1 MDALAIMALSWHH
14 SLNSIAI
21 MRTTTTATT
30 PRSVKDEQFLRAY
43 RRIRAVRTRPTT
55 LAAREF
61 FADDNWQTLPL
72 RLLRLC
78 NVLEQWV
85 CTIQ

>member
-1 MDALAIMALSWHH
+1 M
-14 SLNSIAI
+14 
-21 MRTTTTATT
+21 TTTTAATT

-43 RRIRAVRTRPTT
+43 RQIRAVRTRPTT
-55 LAAREF
+55 VAAREF
-61 FADDNWQTLPL
+61 FADDNNWQTLPL

-85 CTIQ
+85 CTI